1 MANGKLRQFGLVFS
15 LCFSLTAT
23 SALAEAIADAGDDVD
38 VPCAAGEAEVTLDG
52 TGSSPADAN
61 ITYEWVADGIVFNDA
76 TSLTPTAFFPVG
88 ETEVTLRVT
97 EDDGENPSESSEDT
111 VIVTVS
117 DNSPPVLQVSADP
130 SNLWPPNH
138 KLHDITVD
146 VIASDECDADEDIDI
161 VLDSISSNESDN
173 GRGDG
178 NTSDDIQGANTG
190 TDDRDFQVRA
200 ERSGRGSGRIY
211 TATYRAT
218 DLSGNYTD
226 GVAIIKVAHDRR
238 NKNARTS
245 PTPKNNSRESREE
258 RRANRLEQRAN
269 RLE

>member
-23 SALAEAIADAGDDVD
+23 SALAEVIADAGDDMD
-38 VPCAAGEAEVTLDG
+38 APCAAGEAEVTLDG
-52 TGSSPADAN
+52 TGSSIGAD
-61 ITYEWVADGIVFNDA
+61 ITYEWVADDIVFNDE

-88 ETEVTLRVT
+88 DTEVTLRVT

-111 VIVTVS
+111 VVVTVS

-130 SNLWPPNH
+130 EHLWPPNH

-146 VIASDECDADEDIDI
+146 VDVSDECDADEDIDI

-178 NTSDDIQGANTG
+178 NTSDDIQGADEG

-211 TATYRAT
+211 TATYHAT
-218 DLSGNYTD
+218 DLSGNQTP
-226 GVAIIKVAHDRR
+226 GVVFIKVAHDQR
-238 NKNARTS
+238 NKNAKTS

-258 RRANRLEQRAN
+258 RQSKRLERRSNRLE
-269 RLE
+269 